1 MNEVK
6 IISVND
12 NEITLQRTY
21 NIKINNEYELAQCW
35 LDDAIDSLELSVIR
49 KALFPNLTDEQ
60 FDDITNQIDNEE

>member
-21 NIKINNEYELAQCW
+21 NIKINNEYELVQCW
-35 LDDAIDSLELSVIR
+35 LEDAIDSLELSVIR
-49 KALFPNLTDEQ
+49 KTLFPNLTDEQ
-60 FDDITNQIDNEE
+60 FDDIANQIDNEE